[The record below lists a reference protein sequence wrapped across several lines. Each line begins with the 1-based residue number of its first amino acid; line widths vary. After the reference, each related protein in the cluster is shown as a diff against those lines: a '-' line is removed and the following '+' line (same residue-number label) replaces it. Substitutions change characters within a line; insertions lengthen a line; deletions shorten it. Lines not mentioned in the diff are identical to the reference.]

1 MTIISNSPPEA
12 EDIMDVL
19 PQENRIRRFLKVF
32 LGRKVVIFGA
42 VIILILIVAAVVAPL
57 IAPYD
62 PYQQNLREALQ
73 HPSFRHLLGTDP
85 LGRDVLSRIIYGTRI
100 SLAVGIISVGVGA
113 LTGMM
118 LGLLAGYFGGLINTL
133 IMRFIDAMMAIPPIM
148 LALAIA
154 VALGGGITNV
164 MISLGISLIPIQ
176 ARLMR
181 GQVLTVKQSDYVT
194 AGEVIGCSDLRVMM
208 VHIFPNCLP
217 PLIVLITLNLGT
229 AILSEAALSFLGVG
243 IRPPGAAWGAMV
255 NDGYRYLLTNPL
267 LSFAPGLCVLLVVLA
282 FNMVGD
288 GLRDALDPRLRGTL

>member
-1 MTIISNSPPEA
+1 MLDLASAPEA
-12 EDIMDVL
+12 EETMDVL
-19 PQENRIRRFLKVF
+19 PRTNEVRRFLRVF

-42 VIILILIVAAVVAPL
+42 VVILMLIVAALVAPL

-62 PYQQNLREALQ
+62 PYQMNLREALQ
-73 HPSFRHLLGTDP
+73 HPSSRHLLGTDP

-113 LTGMM
+113 LIGMM
-118 LGLLAGYFGGLINTL
+118 LGLMAGYFGGLLNTL

-154 VALGGGITNV
+154 AALGGGLGNV
-164 MISLGISLIPIQ
+164 MVSLGVSLIPVQ

-194 AGEVIGCSDLRVMM
+194 AGEVIGCSNLRIML

-229 AILSEAALSFLGVG
+229 AILSEAALSFLGIG

-267 LSFAPGLCVLLVVLA
+267 LSFAPGLCIMLVVLA

-288 GLRDALDPRLRGTL
+288 GLRDSLDPRLRGTL